1 MLIFRSD
8 DNHFVHQL
16 LSTKRYYT
24 QVSENLGARI
34 NQITTG
40 NIKDF
45 EFFFPEQKAEMIKIA
60 NFLDLIDQRIA
71 IQNKTIEDLKKL
83 KSALCEQA
91 YQSQENID
99 RPLSELIRQIS
110 DRNKGNLIYRVL
122 SVSNKL
128 GFIEQSE
135 QFEDRAIASDDTSN
149 YKIVS
154 PNDFAYNPARI
165 NVGSI
170 ARLKDG
176 NCGIVSPMYICFRT
190 DPSIL
195 PEYLE
200 FFFNTRYFQTE
211 VQKRL
216 EGSVRLCLSFDGL
229 CDIPIPL
236 PTIEIQ
242 KSIKNRLIAVTRKI
256 EMESRICELL
266 QNQKTFLLNN
276 LFV

>member
-1 MLIFRSD
+1 M
-8 DNHFVHQL
+8 
-16 LSTKRYYT
+16 
-24 QVSENLGARI
+24 
-34 NQITTG
+34 
-40 NIKDF
+40 
-45 EFFFPEQKAEMIKIA
+45 
-60 NFLDLIDQRIA
+60 
-71 IQNKTIEDLKKL
+71 
-83 KSALCEQA
+83 
-91 YQSQENID
+91 
-99 RPLSELIRQIS
+99 SELIRQIS
-110 DRNKGNLIYRVL
+110 DRNKGNLINRVL

-266 QNQKTFLLNN
+266 QKQKKILLNG
-276 LFV
+276 LFI